1 MNETKSGEVFFTQSQ
16 IYGDDDGGDTDEFS
30 PNWVDQLSKAINGG
44 AQCVFARDISLKH
57 NKMFTSDLTHEQMIR
72 YQQTQPRMDR
82 NFYEVLLDDKLIKL
96 FYDIDIAP
104 AIENMALLDQL
115 VNEVINVTI
124 ISMQEL
130 YNIDNLT
137 AKDFAVLDASGE
149 VRTPTGILQ
158 KPVYTLYW

>member
-1 MNETKSGEVFFTQSQ
+1 
-16 IYGDDDGGDTDEFS
+16 
-30 PNWVDQLSKAINGG
+30 
-44 AQCVFARDISLKH
+44 
-57 NKMFTSDLTHEQMIR
+57 MFTSDLTHEQMIR

-104 AIENMALLDQL
+104 AIKNMALLDQL